1 MDIQTRKLN
10 LITYLAQLQ
19 DESFFEK
26 IEEYILSKL
35 EKEDHTKP
43 FSVEEL
49 NKRIDQSLE
58 DSKNDKVIE
67 SKIYFLKLS
76 NGSKDILD
84 RFCKR
89 AIKEHL

>member
-35 EKEDHTKP
+35 DKEDHTKP

-67 SKIYFLKLS
+67 SNDLLS
-76 NGSKDILD
+76 E
-84 RFCKR
+84 
-89 AIKEHL
+89 IKQWQ

>member
-26 IEEYILSKL
+26 IEEYILSKV
-35 EKEDHTKP
+35 EKEDHTTP
-43 FSVEEL
+43 FSIEEL

-58 DSKNDKVIE
+58 DSKNDRIIE
-67 SKIYFLKLS
+67 SNDLLS
-76 NGSKDILD
+76 E
-84 RFCKR
+84 
-89 AIKEHL
+89 IKQWR